1 MKIIGGPASQLLA
14 SRVARELGADPIL
27 CDFNRF
33 PDGEVYTRIQD
44 EHIND
49 VTIIQSTTTDSDL
62 VYLLQMIDACEDAS
76 SINVVIPYMGYA
88 RQDKKF
94 KTGEPISA
102 RAVARTINADRLNR
116 IFTVNI
122 HEKSVLDYFSTTASD
137 LDASKLMGSHL
148 GSLNLTDTLVIAP
161 DSGAISLA
169 ESAAANL
176 GMDCDYLEKTR
187 ISGDKVAIKTKEMD
201 VTGRDVV
208 LIDDMIATGSTMAE
222 SIRLLR
228 DQGAKDVYIA
238 CVHPVLTR
246 NAVIRLFNAGVRDI
260 FATDTIEKAQSC
272 VSVAPLI
279 ADAIRIL

>member
-1 MKIIGGPASQLLA
+1 MKIIGGPASQLIA
-14 SRVARELGADPIL
+14 SRVARELDSGPTL

-33 PDGEVYTRIQD
+33 PDGEVYTRIHD
-44 EHIND
+44 EEFEK

-62 VYLLQMIDACEDAS
+62 VHLLQMIDACEHAS
-76 SINVVIPYMGYA
+76 TINVVIPYMGYA

-94 KTGEPISA
+94 KSGEPISA
-102 RAVARTINADRLNR
+102 RAVARTINADRV
-116 IFTVNI
+116 FTVNI
-122 HEKSVLDYFSTTASD
+122 HEKNILDYFNAPASD
-137 LDASKLMGSHL
+137 LDATKLLGFHL
-148 GSLNLTDTLVIAP
+148 KSLNLTDTLILAP
-161 DSGAISLA
+161 DSSALPLA
-169 ESAAANL
+169 RSAAADL

-187 ISGDKVAIKTKEMD
+187 HSGDTVTVKAKNLD

-208 LIDDMIATGSTMAE
+208 LIDDMIATGGTMAE
-222 SIRLLR
+222 SIKLLNK
-228 DQGAKDVYIA
+228 QGAKDVYLA

-279 ADAIRIL
+279 ADSIKNV

>member
-14 SRVARELGADPIL
+14 SRVAREMGTNPAL

-33 PDGEVYTRIQD
+33 PDGEVYSRIQD
-44 EHIND
+44 EQLED

-94 KTGEPISA
+94 KSGEPISA
-102 RAVARTINADRLNR
+102 RAVARTINADKV
-116 IFTVNI
+116 FTVNI
-122 HEKSVLDYFSTTASD
+122 HEKSVLDYFNAPASD
-137 LDASKLMGSHL
+137 LDATKLMGSHL
-148 GSLNLTDTLVIAP
+148 KSLNLTDTLILAP
-161 DSGAISLA
+161 DSSALSLA
-169 ESAAANL
+169 KSAAEHL

-187 ISGDKVAIKTKEMD
+187 HSGDTVTVKAKNLD

-208 LIDDMIATGSTMAE
+208 LIDDMIATGGTMAE
-222 SIRLLR
+222 SIKLLNK
-228 DQGAKDVYIA
+228 QGAKDVYLA
-238 CVHPVLTR
+238 CIHPVLTR
-246 NAVIRLFNAGVRDI
+246 NAVIRLFNAGVHDI

-279 ADAIRIL
+279 ADAVRNL

>member
-14 SRVARELGADPIL
+14 SRVARELGTNPTL

-44 EHIND
+44 EQLED

-76 SINVVIPYMGYA
+76 RINVVIPYMGYA

-102 RAVARTINADRLNR
+102 RVVAKTINADQ

-122 HEKSVLDYFSTTASD
+122 HEKSILDYFNAPASD
-137 LDASKLMGSHL
+137 LDATKLLGFHL
-148 GSLNLTDTLVIAP
+148 KSLNLTDTLILAP
-161 DSGAISLA
+161 DSSALPLA
-169 ESAAANL
+169 RSAAADL

-187 ISGDKVAIKTKEMD
+187 HSGDTVTVKTKNLD

-208 LIDDMIATGSTMAE
+208 LIDDMIATGGTMAE
-222 SIRLLR
+222 SIKLLR
-228 DQGAKDVYIA
+228 DQGAKDVYLA

-246 NAVIRLFNAGVRDI
+246 NAVLRLFNAGVHDI

-272 VSVAPLI
+272 VSVAPLV
-279 ADAIRIL
+279 ADAVRNL

>member
-1 MKIIGGPASQLLA
+1 LKIIGGPASQLLA
-14 SRVARELGADPIL
+14 SRVAKELRINPTL

-44 EHIND
+44 EEIED

-62 VYLLQMIDACEDAS
+62 VSLLQMIDACEDAS

-102 RAVARTINADRLNR
+102 RAVARTINADR
-116 IFTVNI
+116 IFTINI
-122 HEKSVLDYFSTTASD
+122 HEKSVLNHFSAPASD
-137 LDASKLMGSHL
+137 LDATKLLGSHL
-148 GSLNLTDTLVIAP
+148 KSLNLTDTLILAP
-161 DSGAISLA
+161 DSSALPLA
-169 ESAAANL
+169 KSAAADL

-187 ISGDKVAIKTKEMD
+187 HSGDTVTIKAKNLD

-208 LIDDMIATGSTMAE
+208 LIDDMIATGGTMAE

-246 NAVIRLFNAGVRDI
+246 NAVLRLFNAGVHDI

-279 ADAIRIL
+279 ADAVRNL

>member
-14 SRVARELGADPIL
+14 SRVARELGITPTL
-27 CDFNRF
+27 CDFNCF
-33 PDGEVYTRIQD
+33 PDGEAYTRIQD
-44 EHIND
+44 EHIKD

-62 VYLLQMIDACEDAS
+62 VSLLQMIDACEDAFI
-76 SINVVIPYMGYA
+76 INVVIPYMGYA

-102 RAVARTINADRLNR
+102 RAVARTINADRV
-116 IFTVNI
+116 FTVNI
-122 HEKSVLDYFSTTASD
+122 HEKNILDHFNTPAFD
-137 LDASKLMGSHL
+137 LDASKLLASHI
-148 GSLNLTDTLVIAP
+148 GSLNLTDTLIVAP

-169 ESAAANL
+169 KSAATGL
-176 GMDCDYLEKTR
+176 GVDCDYLEKTR
-187 ISGDKVAIKTKEMD
+187 ISGDTVSIKTKDLD

-208 LIDDMIATGSTMAE
+208 LIDDMIATGGTMAE

-228 DQGAKDVYIA
+228 QQGAKDVYLA
-238 CVHPVLTR
+238 CVHPVLAQ

-272 VSVAPLI
+272 VSVAPLV
-279 ADAIRIL
+279 ADAIRLL

>member
-14 SRVARELGADPIL
+14 SRVARELGMNPTL
-27 CDFNRF
+27 CDFNCF
-33 PDGEVYTRIQD
+33 PDGEVYTCIQD
-44 EHIND
+44 EQIED

-62 VYLLQMIDACEDAS
+62 VSLLQMIDACEDAS

-94 KTGEPISA
+94 KSGEPISA
-102 RAVARTINADRLNR
+102 RAVAKTINADRV
-116 IFTVNI
+116 FTVNI
-122 HEKSVLDYFSTTASD
+122 HEKSILDYFSAPASD
-137 LDASKLMGSHL
+137 LDASKLIGSHL
-148 GSLNLTDTLVIAP
+148 KSLNLTDTLILAP
-161 DSGAISLA
+161 DSSALPLA
-169 ESAAANL
+169 KSAAEDL

-187 ISGDKVAIKTKEMD
+187 HSGDTVTIKTKNLD

-208 LIDDMIATGSTMAE
+208 LIDDMIATGGTMAE
-222 SIRLLR
+222 SIKLLR
-228 DQGAKDVYIA
+228 DQGAKDVYLA

-246 NAVIRLFNAGVRDI
+246 NAVLRLFNAGVHDI

-279 ADAIRIL
+279 ADAVRNL

>member
-1 MKIIGGPASQLLA
+1 MLKIIGGPASQLLA
-14 SRVARELGADPIL
+14 SRVARELGKNPTL

-33 PDGEVYTRIQD
+33 PDGEVYTCIQD
-44 EHIND
+44 EQLED
-49 VTIIQSTTTDSDL
+49 VTIIQSTTTDSDI

-102 RAVARTINADRLNR
+102 RAVARTINADRV
-116 IFTVNI
+116 FTVNI
-122 HEKSVLDYFSTTASD
+122 HEKSVLDYFSAPASD

-148 GSLNLTDTLVIAP
+148 KSLNLTDTLILAP
-161 DSGAISLA
+161 DSSAESLA
-169 ESAAANL
+169 KSAAADL
-176 GMDCDYLEKTR
+176 GMDYDYLEKTR
-187 ISGDKVAIKTKEMD
+187 HSGDTVTIKTKNLD

-208 LIDDMIATGSTMAE
+208 LIDDMISTGSTMAE

-228 DQGAKDVYIA
+228 DQGAKDVYLA

-279 ADAIRIL
+279 ADAVRNL

>member
-14 SRVARELGADPIL
+14 SRVARELEIIPTL
-27 CDFNRF
+27 CDFNCF
-33 PDGEVYTRIQD
+33 PDGEIYTRIQD
-44 EHIND
+44 EQIKD
-49 VTIIQSTTTDSDL
+49 VTIIQSTTTDSDI
-62 VYLLQMIDACEDAS
+62 VSLLQMIDACEDAS
-76 SINVVIPYMGYA
+76 GINVVIPYMGYA

-102 RAVARTINADRLNR
+102 RVIARTINADRVYT
-116 IFTVNI
+116 INI
-122 HEKSVLDYFSTTASD
+122 HEKSVLGHFSIPAFD
-137 LDASKLMGSHL
+137 LDATKLLGSHL
-148 GSLNLTDTLVIAP
+148 GSLQLTDTLIIAP

-169 ESAAANL
+169 KSAAADL
-176 GMDCDYLEKTR
+176 GIDYDYLEKTR
-187 ISGDKVAIKTKEMD
+187 ISGDTVTIKTKDLD

-228 DQGAKDVYIA
+228 EQGAKDVYLA

-272 VSVAPLI
+272 VSVAPLV
-279 ADAIRIL
+279 ADAIRLL